1 MKGEKGRSLKPSI
14 HLPAPCSKSP
24 ESAPGD
30 SVPLIKCINFLY
42 LHGQQKPKAPGE
54 VLYADL
60 GDFQPVQ
67 PLPTVSTSPE
77 PLAPLKR
84 PPSYQ
89 GTEYADI
96 TQFLKGN
103 ATLPEGQS
111 TEMQPTY
118 ANAGGGQEAANK
130 ENANTGGEGDIEPK
144 ETPM

>member
-1 MKGEKGRSLKPSI
+1 MKPPI
-14 HLPAPCSKSP
+14 HLPAPCNSS
-24 ESAPGD
+24 SGSVPGD
-30 SVPLIKCINFLY
+30 SVPLIKCINFVY
-42 LHGQQKPKAPGE
+42 LQGQQKPKAPGE

-67 PLPTVSTSPE
+67 PLPTVATSPE
-77 PLAPLKR
+77 PLAPIKR
-84 PPSYQ
+84 PTPYE

-118 ANAGGGQEAANK
+118 ANAGGGQGAAANK
-130 ENANTGGEGDIEPK
+130 ENANTGGKGGGGDTEPK

>member
-1 MKGEKGRSLKPSI
+1 MQ
-14 HLPAPCSKSP
+14 
-24 ESAPGD
+24 
-30 SVPLIKCINFLY
+30 
-42 LHGQQKPKAPGE
+42 GQQKPKAPGE

-84 PPSYQ
+84 PTPYQ

-103 ATLPEGQS
+103 ATLSEGQS

-118 ANAGGGQEAANK
+118 ANADGGQGAAANK
-130 ENANTGGEGDIEPK
+130 ENANTGGGGGGGVTEPK

>member
-1 MKGEKGRSLKPSI
+1 MHR
-14 HLPAPCSKSP
+14 
-24 ESAPGD
+24 
-30 SVPLIKCINFLY
+30 
-42 LHGQQKPKAPGE
+42 QQKPKAPGE

-60 GDFQPVQ
+60 DDFKPVQ
-67 PLPTVSTSPE
+67 APSMPTVSTSPE

-84 PPSYQ
+84 PTPYQ

-130 ENANTGGEGDIEPK
+130 ENANTGGEGGGGGDTEPK

>member
-1 MKGEKGRSLKPSI
+1 MQ
-14 HLPAPCSKSP
+14 
-24 ESAPGD
+24 
-30 SVPLIKCINFLY
+30 
-42 LHGQQKPKAPGE
+42 GQQKPKAPGE

-77 PLAPLKR
+77 PLAPIKR
-84 PPSYQ
+84 PTPYQ

-96 TQFLKGN
+96 TQFLKGS

-118 ANAGGGQEAANK
+118 ANAGGGQGAAANK

>member
-1 MKGEKGRSLKPSI
+1 MQ
-14 HLPAPCSKSP
+14 
-24 ESAPGD
+24 
-30 SVPLIKCINFLY
+30 
-42 LHGQQKPKAPGE
+42 GQQKPKAPGE

-77 PLAPLKR
+77 PLGPLKR
-84 PPSYQ
+84 PTPYQ

-118 ANAGGGQEAANK
+118 ANAGGGQGAANK
-130 ENANTGGEGDIEPK
+130 ENASTGGEGDIEPK

>member
-1 MKGEKGRSLKPSI
+1 M
-14 HLPAPCSKSP
+14 
-24 ESAPGD
+24 
-30 SVPLIKCINFLY
+30 
-42 LHGQQKPKAPGE
+42 HGQQKPKAPGE

-60 GDFQPVQ
+60 DDFKPVQ
-67 PLPTVSTSPE
+67 APSMPTVSTSPE
-77 PLAPLKR
+77 PLAPIKR
-84 PPSYQ
+84 PTPYE

-118 ANAGGGQEAANK
+118 ANAGGGQGAAANK
-130 ENANTGGEGDIEPK
+130 ENANTGGEGGGGGGDTAPK

>member
-1 MKGEKGRSLKPSI
+1 MQ
-14 HLPAPCSKSP
+14 
-24 ESAPGD
+24 
-30 SVPLIKCINFLY
+30 
-42 LHGQQKPKAPGE
+42 GQQKPKAPGE

-130 ENANTGGEGDIEPK
+130 ENANTGGEGGGGDTEPK